1 MSNQQGVRLD
11 GLRVLIVDDA
21 PDNRLLVSRFLQLAG
36 AEIETASDGAHGIG
50 LALAGH
56 FDVILMDIQMPS
68 MDGYEAVR
76 RLRAHDYTQPIIA
89 LTAHAMRHE
98 RDRCLTNGFDAYLTK
113 PIARLDL
120 LKTIRSLA
128 NGESD
133 CRSTLTRCADTPQD
147 REPRL

>member
-1 MSNQQGVRLD
+1 MSNEQGVRLD
-11 GLRVLIVDDA
+11 GLRILIVDDA

-36 AEIETASDGAHGIG
+36 AETETASDGAHGIG

-56 FDVILMDIQMPS
+56 FDVILMDIQMPG

-76 RLRAHDYTQPIIA
+76 RLRAHNYAKPIIA

-113 PIARLDL
+113 PIARLEM
-120 LKTIRSLA
+120 LKTIR
-128 NGESD
+128 
-133 CRSTLTRCADTPQD
+133 TVADGICNHVVRPSH
-147 REPRL
+147 REEIREQ